1 MRQWFRHTWPA
12 AALGLAVLA
21 SGCTSVPEINASQP
35 GPSPVVTHS
44 PSPILDDVASP
55 SPSPTPEPIVT
66 ITPEAPAEPATLDA
80 LALLTLAGVDPG
92 TGNVVMGG
100 FVAGIVE
107 SGGTCTYIVNRGDT
121 EVARRSLSGTSN
133 ADSTSCGSTEV
144 PAPEVGS
151 GSFTVT
157 LVYENS
163 VGRTVSPAMT
173 LEVPS

>member
-1 MRQWFRHTWPA
+1 
-12 AALGLAVLA
+12 
-21 SGCTSVPEINASQP
+21 
-35 GPSPVVTHS
+35 
-44 PSPILDDVASP
+44 
-55 SPSPTPEPIVT
+55 
-66 ITPEAPAEPATLDA
+66 
-80 LALLTLAGVDPG
+80 
-92 TGNVVMGG
+92 MGG